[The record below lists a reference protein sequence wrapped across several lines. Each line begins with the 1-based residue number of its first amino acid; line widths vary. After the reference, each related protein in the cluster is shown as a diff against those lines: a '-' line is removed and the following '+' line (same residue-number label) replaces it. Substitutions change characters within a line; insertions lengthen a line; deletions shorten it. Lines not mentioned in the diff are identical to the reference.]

1 MASLADHGEYRGGE
15 GNGSMR
21 TPFARMA
28 LWDGPWRMGYHMGCA
43 AFVLTLNDF
52 PHPFWNPPPAST
64 TTIFVDFCNE
74 SDTPPDRV
82 SGADFP
88 KRFSPLLSFIA
99 DVREKQ
105 FLSPNLERSRREI
118 KAAAVAVVGASLM
131 IRGMDRV
138 WRAR

>member
-52 PHPFWNPPPAST
+52 PHSA
-64 TTIFVDFCNE
+64 
-74 SDTPPDRV
+74 
-82 SGADFP
+82 
-88 KRFSPLLSFIA
+88 PLLESPSL
-99 DVREKQ
+99 RLHNNYLCG
-105 FLSPNLERSRREI
+105 FL
-118 KAAAVAVVGASLM
+118 
-131 IRGMDRV
+131 
-138 WRAR
+138 